1 VRHLPGVLFTIALLP
16 ACSRPSADAESSTA
30 DASSPSPS
38 EPQTAPIPA
47 PAATTQAATSSAP
60 APAPASEPSA
70 PTPEPS
76 APITFEVAVAPLISG
91 HAPSGEAVARAW
103 EHYEGQ
109 RFADAQRE
117 FALASLHERAAWKHP
132 FNFACASAR
141 AADEGM
147 VRVGLT
153 EAVARDARKA
163 ASKARR
169 DADLAK
175 YRDAPWFEA
184 ALGGSSD
191 AAARKREVAEPDVP
205 LDPATLTSQPAPK
218 DGQPLPSGVATPL
231 AKGELARVRKALAAS
246 LNLEPTLRGS
256 LALASPDGRA
266 LAFVVYDFTEQQ
278 LCKADAE
285 GDRDDYAS
293 CLEDLEPQ
301 ARDRSELGNRT
312 KCVQQFLVRVELG
325 VEPRLGEPIELEV
338 ACDPNDVRR
347 FDAIDIDADGQL
359 EVVLD
364 TVGVTKT
371 TDLDGET
378 AYNRARQL
386 AIARLDGTIQYQ
398 FGLAADAELPF
409 TEIKR
414 VFVHDVNA
422 DGHLDLL
429 EQTIDRYDD
438 LECAELRADLDFWPS
453 CSPLGWQGHEL
464 LTTVMRY
471 DAASDTWQSPS

>member
-16 ACSRPSADAESSTA
+16 SCSRPSADAESSTA
-30 DASSPSPS
+30 DTSSPSPS
-38 EPQTAPIPA
+38 EPQTAPLSA
-47 PAATTQAATSSAP
+47 PAAPISAPAAATQAATPP
-60 APAPASEPSA
+60 APAPA
-70 PTPEPS
+70 TEPS

-91 HAPSGEAVARAW
+91 HTPSGEAVARAW
-103 EHYEGQ
+103 AYYEGQ

-153 EAVARDARKA
+153 EAVARDARKV

-184 ALGGSSD
+184 ALGGSPD
-191 AAARKREVAEPDVP
+191 AAAGKREVAEPDVP

-278 LCKADAE
+278 LCKADAD
-285 GDRDDYAS
+285 GDREDYAS
-293 CLEDLEPQ
+293 CLEDLQPQ
-301 ARDRSELGNRT
+301 ARDRSELGNHT

-325 VEPRLGEPIELEV
+325 AEPLLGEPIDLEV

-347 FDAIDIDADGQL
+347 FDGVDIDADGQL

-364 TVGVTKT
+364 MLGMTKT

-378 AYNRARQL
+378 AYNRARQF
-386 AIARLDGTIQYQ
+386 AIVRLDGTVQYR
-398 FGLAADAELPF
+398 FDISADAELPF
-409 TEIKR
+409 IKIKR
-414 VFVHDVNA
+414 VFVHDANA

-438 LECAELRADLDFWPS
+438 LECAEPRADLDFWPS

-464 LTTVMRY
+464 LTTVLRY
-471 DAASDTWQSPS
+471 DAASDTWQ